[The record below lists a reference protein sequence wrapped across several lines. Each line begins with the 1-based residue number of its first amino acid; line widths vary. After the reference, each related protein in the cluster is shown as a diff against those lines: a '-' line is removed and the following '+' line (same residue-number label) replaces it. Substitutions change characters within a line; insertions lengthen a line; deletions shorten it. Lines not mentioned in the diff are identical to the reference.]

1 MAKFGNYVID
11 RNGFKIQIK
20 EVGSYVDEK
29 NKRCVKVV
37 DWRLVAPDAFNT
49 INEHGNF
56 NICGRAKGV
65 SVLHNEDKFDAEKGL
80 KIARARAESN
90 AYFNASTIVS
100 KRVSHAMAALINLES
115 LAKLFAYKSNAIVNH
130 NNEYISRVADGE

>member
-11 RNGFKIQIK
+11 RNGFKIQIN

-29 NKRCVKVV
+29 NKRCVKIVN
-37 DWRLVAPDAFNT
+37 WRLVVPTAFET
-49 INEHGNF
+49 INEYNNY
-56 NICGRAKGV
+56 NIHGRAKGV

-100 KRVSHAMAALINLES
+100 KRIRNAMAALVHLEEM
-115 LAKLFAYKSNAIVNH
+115 ANKFVDKSDAIVQH
-130 NNEYISRVADGE
+130 NDEYITRVADGE